1 MIPGQAQQFFE
12 AAAAQSGGATPL
24 QVTRSLRFNTSDST
38 HFDRTPSSASNRK
51 TWTWSGW
58 VKKFKSSRGVL
69 FGGGTSQSDTGF
81 TSIEFESDDSLR
93 VTGWNTLWAKSSGV
107 FRDYSAW
114 YHVVISFDSTQ
125 SSAGDQIKMYVNGQ
139 QLTKATENAL
149 SQNGDYGINQGVR
162 HTIGAISENADAKS
176 NFYLAEV
183 NFIDG
188 QALAASDFGAYDSDD
203 NWNPKDTS
211 GLTFG
216 TNGFHLKFADNS
228 SNSALGTDS
237 SGNGNNW
244 TVNNIIYGPSTKT
257 FLDKKPDN
265 TGWGSIANA
274 FDGNTGT
281 YADGTYNNG
290 TTSKIHFNPPITG
303 VTSLRLYWYGTSNYG
318 YNNTSIG
325 SGSTTAEWKSVYSG
339 SAIDVYNIIG
349 ISQPGNGVVRL
360 YAIEVNGV
368 VQTGYTELE
377 PVTIDSLIDTPTNYE
392 ADSGNNGGNYCT
404 WNPLYQSDGTFSE
417 GNLELETNAGNKHYQ
432 ATFGFTSGK
441 WYWEV
446 YPAPGTTPGMIGIAL
461 NTKAKTDNLNGAG
474 AMAYYSVTG
483 YKQGGNTSGVDS
495 PYGATYTY
503 RDIIGVA
510 LDLDSATKTI
520 TFYKN
525 GVSQGVAFN
534 PDPTLGP
541 WHPAVSAGSSV
552 NTTVFVANFGQHQFA
567 FTPPTDH
574 LSPCSQNLADPTI
587 ADGSTAMGVTLY
599 NGNGGTAQTI
609 SGINHSPDFV
619 WYKHRSAASSH
630 GLFDIIR
637 GANNYLSSNSTSAE
651 QTVSGVTAFNSDGF
665 SLGTDTGANGSGT
678 WVAWTWDAGTST
690 VSNTDGSITSSV
702 RANASAGF
710 SVLTATTPAQTSSNY
725 SVGHGLNVP
734 PAMWIW
740 KHRDTA
746 SSWVVWHTS
755 LGANRLSLNSTDAA
769 SSNDVTTPTSSVIY
783 LPPGPT
789 AAWNSD
795 IVLYAF
801 APVAGYSAFGSYTGN
816 GSSNGPFV
824 YTGFR
829 PAYLLI
835 KSVDTA
841 KSWILLD
848 DERNGY
854 NGGQIDLEANT
865 SNAEGN
871 ALGIAY
877 QTDILSNGFKIKHDH
892 SQMNASST
900 SYIYAAFAEHPFK
913 TARAR

>member
-244 TVNNIIYGPSTKT
+244 TSNNITYGPSTKT

-630 GLFDIIR
+630 GLFDIVR

-678 WVAWTWDAGTST
+678 WAAWTWDAGTT
-690 VSNTDGSITSSV
+690 TATNNNGSIQSTV
-702 RANASAGF
+702 RANQSAGF
-710 SVLTATTPAQTSSNY
+710 SIVTWSGSSANATI
-725 SVGHGLNVP
+725 GHGLNAAP
-734 PAMWIW
+734 EFMIL
-740 KHRDTA
+740 KRRD
-746 SSWVVWHTS
+746 SGS
-755 LGANRLSLNSTDAA
+755 LGMYAYHSAVSPAKTLYLYGTTAA
-769 SSNDVTTPTSSVIY
+769 ETYAAAYNNTAPTSSVFSV
-783 LPPGPT
+783 GS
-789 AAWNSD
+789 AAATNSGNM
-795 IVLYAF
+795 VAYCF
-801 APVAGYSAFGSYTGN
+801 APVEGYSAVGTVLGT
-816 GSSNGPFV
+816 GSSNGGFA

-829 PAYLLI
+829 PRFLIWKNADATGNWGIIDAERDHPDNIAGELLFPN
-835 KSVDTA
+835 
-841 KSWILLD
+841 L
-848 DERNGY
+848 
-854 NGGQIDLEANT
+854 
-865 SNAEGN
+865 SNAE
-871 ALGIAY
+871 L
-877 QTDILSNGFKIKHDH
+877 TFREFDFLSNGIKLRY
-892 SQMNASST
+892 SYT
-900 SYIYAAFAEHPFK
+900 SGHRLVFMAF
-913 TARAR
+913 